1 MSTSPI
7 ASIPE
12 AGLRSLEQV
21 PFLEAL
27 LGRRSRRFPLGAT
40 IAQGPLAYSSPN
52 APVPLSEVEELLV
65 LLATGGN
72 TGWHYAIT
80 YGDRPQIGNYAGG
93 AGGRTAISGAGFQVS
108 DLFFTNDD
116 GVFFLSTRDSGS
128 LIEPGAPLEEVLEAH
143 RQRIVR
149 LSDRRL
155 HIPERAPWLELHNHW
170 VVNKPGT
177 TLVIPVAD
185 LAQHEL
191 NVLWYFL
198 ENGYGIYD
206 DVSGPS
212 IEGLQDYAD
221 LIDLEQPRALS
232 FVEVHSALQ
241 ASVGLGTAAYAG
253 ALTLGALGLGGWAF
267 DGIDFFGLLGASGEP
282 DYPGLGFAYQTNEGW
297 ATPQITGLQGVFE
310 ALTPPNHADLRA
322 AVDALV
328 ARKYGPGGPFN
339 ADTPGAWR
347 ESDVVRG
354 AAIPPDER
362 KLAAMALIAQ
372 HIYDV
377 HGRFPA
383 TVPAMFARQ
392 YVQAH
397 HLELGFY
404 DEHFGPGA
412 YLETHARHFERW
424 H

>member
-1 MSTSPI
+1 MSAPSL

-12 AGLRSLEQV
+12 AGLRSLGQV
-21 PFLEAL
+21 PFLQAL

-40 IAQGPLAYSSPN
+40 IARGPLAYSSPN
-52 APVPLSEVEELLV
+52 PPVPLSEAEELIV
-65 LLATGGN
+65 LLAAGGN

-80 YGDRPQIGNYAGG
+80 YGDRANVGNYSGG
-93 AGGRTAISGAGFQVS
+93 AGGRTSISGAGFQVS

-116 GVFFLSTRDSGS
+116 GVFFLSTRDSGA
-128 LIEPGAPLEEVLEAH
+128 LVEPGAPLEEVLEAH
-143 RQRIVR
+143 RRRIVR
-149 LSDRRL
+149 ISDRRL
-155 HIPERAPWLELHNHW
+155 HIPERAPWLELHNQW

-185 LAQHEL
+185 LAQHVL

-206 DVSGPS
+206 DVSEQP
-212 IEGLQDYAD
+212 IEGLEAYAD
-221 LIDLEQPRALS
+221 LIDLEHPRPLS
-232 FVEVHSALQ
+232 FVELHSAAQ
-241 ASVGLGTAAYAG
+241 ASVELGTAAYAG

-267 DGIDFFGLLGASGEP
+267 DGIDFFGLLGASGEA
-282 DYPGLGFAYQTNEGW
+282 DYPGLGFAHQTDPRW
-297 ATPQITGLQGVFE
+297 ATPQVTGLPGVFE
-310 ALTPPNHADLRA
+310 ALTAPNHADLRA
-322 AVDALV
+322 ALDALV
-328 ARKYGPGGPFN
+328 ARKYGPGGPFH
-339 ADTPGAWR
+339 ADTPGPWR
-347 ESDVVRG
+347 ESAGVRR
-354 AAIPPDER
+354 AALAVEER
-362 KLAAMALIAQ
+362 KLEAVALIAQ

-383 TVPAMFARQ
+383 TVPAVFVRQ
-392 YVQAH
+392 YLQAH
-397 HLELGFY
+397 HIELGFY